1 MTPSPNP
8 PPTTVSDAELQ
19 RVIADFLALGHVDN
33 IVALFRQDPATF
45 AWTGLLLTD
54 ERFSVRLGVSV
65 LFEHLVGLCP
75 DQCTLAIPSLVA
87 QLTNPIDWVRG
98 EAASVLAI
106 IGTAEALAPLRPLL
120 ADPSPQVV
128 ELVGDI
134 LGIPPNG

>member
-1 MTPSPNP
+1 MTDPPNP
-8 PPTTVSDAELQ
+8 TSLVSDAELQ

-33 IVALFRQDPATF
+33 IVAMFRQDPAYF
-45 AWTGLLLTD
+45 AWTGVLLND
-54 ERFSVRLGVSV
+54 PRFGVRLGVSV
-65 LFEHLVGLCP
+65 LFEHLIGLCP
-75 DQCTLAIPSLVA
+75 DQCLLAIPSLVA

-134 LGIPPNG
+134 LDIQPNG

>member
-1 MTPSPNP
+1 MTDPPNP
-8 PPTTVSDAELQ
+8 TSPVSNAELQ

-45 AWTGLLLTD
+45 AWTGQLLTD

-65 LFEHLVGLCP
+65 LFEHLTCLCP
-75 DQCTLAIPSLVA
+75 DLCPLAIPSLVA
-87 QLTNPIDWVRG
+87 QLTHPIDWVRG

-106 IGTAEALAPLRPLL
+106 IGTDEALAPLRPLL

-134 LGIPPNG
+134 LGIRPNG

>member
-1 MTPSPNP
+1 MTAPPNP
-8 PPTTVSDAELQ
+8 TSLVSDAELQ

-33 IVALFRQDPATF
+33 IVALFRQDPAYL
-45 AWTGLLLTD
+45 AWTGQLLTD
-54 ERFSVRLGVSV
+54 PRFSVRLGVSV
-65 LFEHLVGLCP
+65 LFEHLTGLCP
-75 DQCTLAIPSLVA
+75 DQCALAIPSLIA

-134 LGIPPNG
+134 LGISTNG